1 MALARLPQHPYHQVV
16 HRPTSL
22 ICKVIRW
29 DREDKLMLVRPVR
42 LPSASGATSTEPRK
56 RTRWVFE
63 KAVVLVERTKTSGSR
78 TATTATTTA
87 STESSPSSSAASPGR
102 ATPPPATD
110 FDLTEYVRRS
120 AKLDRRVEIR
130 EDRDHPERG
139 RGLFAVQ
146 RVPEGTEVMRV
157 RAVGAAVVRPMK
169 EDLCGRCFRR
179 QNPCDVLT
187 KCRNC
192 LLPLC
197 VACQSGD
204 AEGRPHSTTCEFAR
218 ISLLLA
224 ANRSADEGTLRLSAD
239 ILARKRA
246 GEIDDK
252 DWDLLNSLESHDNKA
267 GKIGLGARELQ
278 IGVQTFKDA
287 MDMDVS
293 EEDVQT
299 MYRR

>member
-1 MALARLPQHPYHQVV
+1 MALTHMPQRSYHQVV

-29 DREDKLMLVRPVR
+29 DRENKLLLVRPIR
-42 LPSASGATSTEPRK
+42 LPSASGASSTKPRK

-63 KAVVLVERTKTSGSR
+63 KAVVLVERTKMSGSSK
-78 TATTATTTA
+78 ATTATTTA
-87 STESSPSSSAASPGR
+87 SAKSSTSTFGGTSGR
-102 ATPPPATD
+102 KMSPPATD
-110 FDLTEYVRRS
+110 FDLTEHARRS
-120 AKLDRRVEIR
+120 AKLDHRVEIR
-130 EDRDHPERG
+130 GDRDHPERG

-157 RAVGAAVVRPMK
+157 RAVGAAVVRPSK
-169 EDLCGRCFRR
+169 KDLCGRCFRR
-179 QNPCDVLT
+179 AYKQDFPTACG
-187 KCRNC
+187 NC
-192 LLPLC
+192 WLSLC
-197 VACQSGD
+197 VKCHDGD
-204 AEGRPHSTTCEFAR
+204 TGDRSHSTTCEFER
-218 ISLLLA
+218 ICLMLA
-224 ANRSADEGTLRLSAD
+224 ANPSVDEGTLRLSAD

-252 DWDLLNSLESHDNKA
+252 DWDLLNTLESDNNKA
-267 GKIGLGARELQ
+267 GSIGLGAHHLQ
-278 IGVQTFKDA
+278 IAVESFKDA